1 MSKRAKTVVFI
12 VLLAII
18 CAGVYLLTSS
28 APKGCNGEVRFDI
41 DVKKSE
47 IEVHGMSVEPGAA
60 FDKADLKVEGD
71 RAYITAYYYD
81 YPFYRFNDEYSGEF
95 SACFDNS
102 EGKIR
107 EIYITDGHKDVLL
120 AKLTD
125 SREFGLKRIIEGMF
139 TELSK
144 AEYEDMKRES
154 GGTDE
159 VQITEN
165 IVNTPLP
172 SWVYERFEP
181 YMTEECFDRFI
192 ASAKYDIPYMAYI
205 HVVDMEATDFEMTAD
220 DDGWDFT
227 ANVVLE
233 SFGNPV
239 KKEISGSAQVDEN
252 GKLTYFEVRGLEDV
266 TASFG
271 LSSQLRLD

>member
-60 FDKADLKVEGD
+60 FDKADLKIEGD

-81 YPFYRFNDEYSGEF
+81 YPFFRFNDEHSGEF
-95 SACFDNS
+95 SVCFDNS

-107 EIYITDGHKDVLL
+107 EIYVTDGDKDVLL

-125 SREFGLKRIIEGMF
+125 SGEFGLKRVVEGMF
-139 TELSK
+139 TELK
-144 AEYEDMKRES
+144 KS
-154 GGTDE
+154 G
-159 VQITEN
+159 I
-165 IVNTPLP
+165 
-172 SWVYERFEP
+172 R
-181 YMTEECFDRFI
+181 
-192 ASAKYDIPYMAYI
+192 
-205 HVVDMEATDFEMTAD
+205 
-220 DDGWDFT
+220 
-227 ANVVLE
+227 
-233 SFGNPV
+233 
-239 KKEISGSAQVDEN
+239 
-252 GKLTYFEVRGLEDV
+252 
-266 TASFG
+266 
-271 LSSQLRLD
+271 

>member
-1 MSKRAKTVVFI
+1 
-12 VLLAII
+12 
-18 CAGVYLLTSS
+18 
-28 APKGCNGEVRFDI
+28 
-41 DVKKSE
+41 
-47 IEVHGMSVEPGAA
+47 
-60 FDKADLKVEGD
+60 
-71 RAYITAYYYD
+71 
-81 YPFYRFNDEYSGEF
+81 
-95 SACFDNS
+95 
-102 EGKIR
+102 
-107 EIYITDGHKDVLL
+107 
-120 AKLTD
+120 
-125 SREFGLKRIIEGMF
+125 MF

-159 VQITEN
+159 VQITES

-181 YMTEECFDRFI
+181 YMAEECFDRFI

-233 SFGNPV
+233 SFGNLV

-266 TASFG
+266 TVYFA
-271 LSSQLRLD
+271 LSSQLRFD